1 MTTADFDTELL
12 DLLVTGQ
19 HYDPHQILG
28 PHRPRFA
35 DEKDVVVLRTYK
47 PLAASVDVVL
57 DGERTPMRHEHA
69 GVWVVE
75 LAGSIPDYRFEV
87 TYGDGV
93 AHRSDDPYRCWP
105 TLGDLDLHLI
115 GEGRHER
122 LWEVLG
128 VRATTAETATG
139 PVAGFAFSVWA
150 PAARGVRIKGDFN
163 NWDGREH
170 PMRRL
175 AKSGVW
181 ELFVPGL
188 EAGFRYKFAI
198 LGPDGEWNE
207 KADPLARHS
216 EVPPLTGSVA
226 FETSHEWADQDWM
239 TGRSSRPDLAPM
251 SVYEVHLGSWR
262 RHPDG
267 SSYSYDEMAE
277 HLTAYVSEMGFT
289 HVELLPV
296 MEHPFGGSWGY
307 QVTSYYAPTSRYGDP
322 DGLRRLIDALHRAGI
337 GVILDWVPAHFPKDS
352 WALARFDGTPLYEHP
367 DPRRGEHPDWGT
379 YVFDFGRPEVRNF
392 LVANALY
399 WLEEFHVD
407 GLRVDAVASM
417 LYLDYSRDPGG
428 WAPNV
433 QGGRENLEAVQFL
446 QELNATVYKQVPGAF
461 TVAEES
467 TSWPG
472 VTRPTDSD
480 GLGFGFK
487 WNMGWMHDTL
497 QYLEHDPVYRS
508 HHHGELTFSLVYA
521 HSENF
526 VLPLSHDE
534 VVHGKGSLLRKMP
547 GDRWRQLAN
556 LRALLAYQWSH
567 PGKQLLF
574 MGCEL
579 AQESEWA
586 EQRELDWWLLQH
598 PEHAGM
604 RQLVADLN
612 ARYKSTPALWRAD
625 TDTDGFTWIDPN
637 DAGRNAIAFLRTAPD
652 AAPVVVVVNFAAVA
666 HENVRIG
673 LPQAGV
679 WKEVLNT
686 DATVYGGSGVG
697 NLGEVTASDE
707 PAQGQPASAT
717 VVVPPLG
724 ALWLTP
730 AEAVEKVEQVKPT
743 RRRTRRT

>member
-1 MTTADFDTELL
+1 MIGSARDTDLL
-12 DLLVTGQ
+12 DLLVAGK
-19 HYDPHQILG
+19 HIDPHQILG
-28 PHRPRFA
+28 PHPA
-35 DEKDVVVLRTYK
+35 DDDRDAVVIRAHK
-47 PLAASVDVVL
+47 PLAASVAVVI
-57 DGERTPMRHEHA
+57 DGRRTPMDHEHA
-69 GVWVVE
+69 GIWTTTIE
-75 LAGSIPDYRFEV
+75 GAIPDYRFETV
-87 TYGDGV
+87 YGDGV
-93 AHRSDDPYRCWP
+93 PHLSDDPYRCWP
-105 TLGDLDLHLI
+105 TLGEIDLHLM

-122 LWEVLG
+122 LWTVLG
-128 VRATTAETATG
+128 ARSMTAETATG
-139 PVAGFAFSVWA
+139 PVAGHAFAVWA
-150 PAARGVRIKGDFN
+150 PAAMGVRLKGDFN
-163 NWDGREH
+163 SWDGREH

-175 AKSGVW
+175 ADSGVW

-188 EAGFRYKFAI
+188 RDGFRYKFAV
-198 LGPDGEWNE
+198 LGPDGEWND
-207 KADPLARHS
+207 KIDPMARHS
-216 EVPPLTGSVA
+216 EVPPMTSSVA
-226 FETSHEWADQDWM
+226 FETRHTWRDDAWM
-239 TGRSSRPDLAPM
+239 RERPQRPDLEAM

-267 SSYSYDEMAE
+267 SSYSYDELAE
-277 HLTAYVSEMGFT
+277 HLTAYVTEMGFT

-307 QVTSYYAPTSRYGDP
+307 QVTSYYAPTARFGDP

-337 GVILDWVPAHFPKDS
+337 GVILDWVPAHFPKDA

-379 YVFDFGRPEVRNF
+379 YVFDFGRPQVRNF

-417 LYLDYSRDPGG
+417 LYLDYSRETGE
-428 WAPNV
+428 WEPNV
-433 QGGRENLEAVQFL
+433 RGGRENLEAVQFL
-446 QELNATVYKQVPGAF
+446 QELNATVYKSVPGAF

-472 VTRPTDSD
+472 VTRPTDAD

-497 QYLEHDPVYRS
+497 QYLAKDPVHRS

-556 LRALLAYQWSH
+556 LRALFAYQWSH

-574 MGCEL
+574 MGSEL

-586 EQRELDWWLLQH
+586 EQRELDWWLLDH
-598 PEHAGM
+598 PEHSGM
-604 RQLVADLN
+604 HRLVADLN
-612 ARYKSTPALWRAD
+612 ARYRATPALWRAD
-625 TDTDGFTWIDPN
+625 ADPDGFAWIEAH
-637 DAGRNAIAFLRTAPD
+637 DAGRNTIAFLRSAPNTP
-652 AAPVVVVVNFAAVA
+652 PVVVVINFSAVP
-666 HENVRIG
+666 HENVRLG
-673 LPQAGV
+673 LPHAGR
-679 WKEVLNT
+679 WLEILNT
-686 DATVYGGSGVG
+686 DAAIYGGSDVG
-697 NLGEVTASDE
+697 NLGEVIATKGSW
-707 PAQGQPASAT
+707 QGQPAAAT
-717 VVVPPLG
+717 LVVPPMA

-730 AEAVEKVEQVKPT
+730 AAP
-743 RRRTRRT
+743 